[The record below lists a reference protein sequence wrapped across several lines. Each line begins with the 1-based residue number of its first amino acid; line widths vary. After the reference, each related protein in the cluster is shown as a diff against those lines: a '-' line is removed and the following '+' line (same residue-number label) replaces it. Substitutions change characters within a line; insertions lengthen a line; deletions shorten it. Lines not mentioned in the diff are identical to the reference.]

1 MKDREFFTGGCLCGA
16 IRYRMTGSPE
26 FVMQCFCRDCQKATG
41 TGHTT
46 IVGVLQSNLTV
57 EGNPR
62 TFTVV
67 GESGGRVTRHFCGVC
82 GGRLFTSGDLPGPMR
97 MLQAGSLDDVNAVAP
112 TAAIY
117 VRDAA
122 RWDKIDPALKTF
134 DRMPSD

>member
-1 MKDREFFTGGCLCGA
+1 
-16 IRYRMTGSPE
+16 
-26 FVMQCFCRDCQKATG
+26 
-41 TGHTT
+41 
-46 IVGVLQSNLTV
+46 
-57 EGNPR
+57 
-62 TFTVV
+62 
-67 GESGGRVTRHFCGVC
+67 
-82 GGRLFTSGDLPGPMR
+82 

>member
-1 MKDREFFTGGCLCGA
+1 
-16 IRYRMTGSPE
+16 MTGPPE

-46 IVGVLQSNLTV
+46 IVGVLESNLTV
-57 EGNPR
+57 EGVPK
-62 TFTVV
+62 TFTVA

-97 MLQAGSLDDVNAVAP
+97 MLQAGSLDDVNSVEP

-117 VRDAA
+117 VKDAA

-134 DRMPSD
+134 ERMPVA